1 MSWNRKSIE
10 SRLSDYSEPSSE
22 IVLRENLVLKAELAD
37 LKAQLEIS
45 KNITSEIETKMAAA
59 ESEVY
64 KVYKETKNWKEA
76 LAKKDDEIVALKN
89 SLKKSA
95 DEKQQTNAELL
106 KMKKMMKAKDKE
118 IHNLENYIV
127 NHPETAKTL

>member
-1 MSWNRKSIE
+1 MAEDIQNSCAKILSSVRNSNLNYSSQETPFSIYMTVRKSWNRKSIE

-37 LKAQLEIS
+37 LKTQLEIS

-64 KVYKETKNWKEA
+64 Q
-76 LAKKDDEIVALKN
+76 LKTGR
-89 SLKKSA
+89 KHWPR
-95 DEKQQTNAELL
+95 
-106 KMKKMMKAKDKE
+106 KMMK
-118 IHNLENYIV
+118 L
-127 NHPETAKTL
+127 